1 MLTHRQR
8 MEATLAGKSPDRPP
22 VALWRH
28 FPQDDQSA
36 ETLAAATLQ
45 WQKNYDWD
53 FVKITPASSFA
64 LKDWGAE
71 DAWEGSPDGT
81 RRYTNRVIRE
91 PKDWLRL
98 PALDVDSPHL
108 AEQLKCIA
116 ILRAELP
123 EEVPLVQT
131 VYSPL
136 AQARHLAGEETLLAH
151 LRLYPDYVWRGLET
165 MMESTRRFVR
175 AARTLG
181 VDGIFYAVQHAQAHL
196 LTRAEFREFGEAF
209 DLQILEAARALWLNI
224 LHLHGSYTYFDQ
236 VASYPVALLN
246 WHDRETAPSLAE
258 AQNRFRGVLGGGLHR
273 QTLAYGSP
281 EQVYAEAAE
290 AFAQTEG
297 KRFLLATGCVI
308 ETATPHSNLLAAR
321 TALEATL

>member
-1 MLTHRQR
+1 MLNHRQR
-8 MEATLAGKSPDRPP
+8 MEVTLAGQTPDRPP

-28 FPQDDQSA
+28 FPLDDQSP

-53 FVKITPASSFA
+53 FVKVTPASSFC

-71 DAWEGSPDGT
+71 DAWAGSPDGT
-81 RRYTNRVIRE
+81 RLYTRHAITE

-98 PALDVDSPHL
+98 TLLDVDSPHL
-108 AEQLKCIA
+108 ASQLKC
-116 ILRAELP
+116 LSLLQTELP
-123 EEVPLVQT
+123 AEVPLVQT

-165 MMESTRRFVR
+165 IMETTRRFVR

-181 VDGIFYAVQHAQAHL
+181 IDGIFYAVQHAQAHL

-224 LHLHGSYTYFDQ
+224 LHLHGTNTYFDQ
-236 VASYPVALLN
+236 VAAYPVALLN

-258 AQNRFRGVLGGGLHR
+258 AQTRFRGGVTGGLNR
-273 QTLAYGSP
+273 DTLANGSP
-281 EQVYAEAAE
+281 QEIYAQAAE
-290 AFAQTEG
+290 ALQQTG
-297 KRFLLATGCVI
+297 GNRFVLGTGCVI
-308 ETATPHSNLLAAR
+308 SIQTPHSNLLAAR
-321 TALEATL
+321 TALEVQP